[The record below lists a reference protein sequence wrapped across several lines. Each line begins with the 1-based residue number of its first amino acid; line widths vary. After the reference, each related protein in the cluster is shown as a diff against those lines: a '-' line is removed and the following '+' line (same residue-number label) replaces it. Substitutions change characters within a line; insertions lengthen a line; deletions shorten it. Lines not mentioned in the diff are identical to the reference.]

1 MRLIPLPLG
10 KASNNQRPTVE
21 GEPPAKRQKKKA
33 KKDKKNADAN
43 KDTQADKGRED
54 KPKFQLPEG
63 CVAKMPDGK
72 PLCFLFSRGVCKRC
86 PPGKR
91 CDKGYH
97 FCWRQGCHGLHPGL
111 QCPKLQ

>member
-1 MRLIPLPLG
+1 MG
-10 KASNNQRPTVE
+10 KAPNNQRPTID
-21 GEPPAKRQKKKA
+21 GEPPAKKQKKKT
-33 KKDKKNADAN
+33 KKEKKETGAN
-43 KDTQADKGRED
+43 NVQADKETGD

-72 PLCFLFSRGVCKRC
+72 PLRFLYSRGVCKRC
-86 PPGKR
+86 QPGKR

-111 QCPKLQ
+111 NCPKLQ